1 MRLAL
6 EQVANLLISL
16 AVRQGRSFQLVRE
29 VYDGI
34 KGDEAPHAR
43 QDSTLSLHVEQDERL
58 EGLSIHQVSVLLMM
72 SKLAIDEFEGVEREA
87 CLIKSVDG
95 TGVGHVLRR
104 TFIELDSFDVAMQIQ
119 ALQVD

>member
-6 EQVANLLISL
+6 EQVANLLIGL
-16 AVRQGRSFQLVRE
+16 TIRQGRSFQLVRK

-43 QDSTLSLHVEQDERL
+43 QDSALSLHVEQDERL
-58 EGLSIHQVSVLLMM
+58 EGLGIHQVSVLLMM
-72 SKLAIDEFEGVEREA
+72 SELAVDEFEGVEREA